1 MSDAQTVPFETGQI
15 VVLGAGPVNQRRWYR
30 TSVKKVDDRMIWLDG
45 APPEQPVLEVQPGQ
59 SVTCHT
65 WRPMDALYEAEGRIT
80 FTRLAPDPL
89 VGLTIH
95 HAERIQQREYVRVPL
110 SAVATGRF
118 LRTASYD
125 LAIPRPLT
133 LDVFDLSAGGL
144 RGRGDLAL
152 TPGDEIT
159 FDLALPK
166 AESGSDIPVHLRGRV
181 VALRDLPEQL
191 NLRARVVRLIEGLHA
206 GDLAHEIGVSFVD
219 VSREARERIIRYAL
233 EVQRERR
240 RRGMM

>member
-1 MSDAQTVPFETGQI
+1 MTDASTVPFEAGQI

-45 APPEQPVLEVQPGQ
+45 APPEQPVVELKPGQ

-125 LAIPRPLT
+125 
-133 LDVFDLSAGGL
+133 
-144 RGRGDLAL
+144 
-152 TPGDEIT
+152 
-159 FDLALPK
+159 
-166 AESGSDIPVHLRGRV
+166 
-181 VALRDLPEQL
+181 
-191 NLRARVVRLIEGLHA
+191 
-206 GDLAHEIGVSFVD
+206 
-219 VSREARERIIRYAL
+219 
-233 EVQRERR
+233 
-240 RRGMM
+240 